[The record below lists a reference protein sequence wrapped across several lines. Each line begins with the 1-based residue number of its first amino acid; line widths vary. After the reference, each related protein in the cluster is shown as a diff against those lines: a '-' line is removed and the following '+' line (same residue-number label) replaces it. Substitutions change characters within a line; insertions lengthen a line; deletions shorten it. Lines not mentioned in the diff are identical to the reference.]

1 MSDISH
7 NAKSIETTKLT
18 KSYGRN
24 LAIKDL
30 SIKVVWGE
38 ILSVIGPN
46 GSGKSTLIK
55 IISGITRPDSGIS
68 EIAGINISKANN
80 NIRRLIGVVTHD
92 TLLYEGLTGFENLQ
106 FTARI
111 FGLDRIEERIDN
123 VTHKMHLTGLL
134 HVKVGALS
142 HGLQK
147 RFSIAR
153 SLLHEPKIL
162 LMDEPDSGLDQESL
176 NILDSIILE
185 HSSAH
190 HSVLITTHNI
200 QRAIDLSNRI
210 VIISKG
216 IVKHEEDIGSSTNHK
231 SLREI
236 YSTCTRD
243 VL

>member
-1 MSDISH
+1 MSDVSH
-7 NAKSIETTKLT
+7 NIKSIETIKIA

-24 LAIKDL
+24 VAVKDL
-30 SIKVVWGE
+30 SINVVWGE
-38 ILSVIGPN
+38 TLSVIGPN

-68 EIAGINISKANN
+68 NIAGMDISKSNN

-106 FTARI
+106 FAARI
-111 FGLDRIEERIDN
+111 FGLDRIEERINN
-123 VTHKMHLTGLL
+123 VTRKMHLRELL
-134 HVKVGALS
+134 HAKVGALS

-162 LMDEPDSGLDQESL
+162 LLDEPDSGLDQESL
-176 NILDSIILE
+176 NILDSIILDY
-185 HSSAH
+185 SRTQ

-210 VIISKG
+210 VIMSKG
-216 IVKHEEDIGSSTNHK
+216 IIKHEEDIDTSTNYE
-231 SLREI
+231 SLRGI

-243 VL
+243 VP

>member
-1 MSDISH
+1 MSDISD
-7 NAKSIETTKLT
+7 NTKSIETSELT

-24 LAIKDL
+24 VAVNDV
-30 SIKVVWGE
+30 SIKLVWGDT
-38 ILSVIGPN
+38 LSVIGPN

-68 EIAGINISKANN
+68 NIAGMDISKANN

-92 TLLYEGLTGFENLQ
+92 TLLYESLTGFENLQ
-106 FTARI
+106 FAARI
-111 FGLDRIEERIDN
+111 FGLDRIEERINN
-123 VTHKMHLTGLL
+123 VTSKMHLTELL

-153 SLLHEPKIL
+153 ALLHEPKIL

-176 NILDSIILE
+176 DILDSIILDY
-185 HSSAH
+185 SRTH

-210 VIISKG
+210 AIMSRGTI
-216 IVKHEEDIGSSTNHK
+216 KHEEDINNSTNYE
-231 SLREI
+231 SLREV

-243 VL
+243 LS